1 MKNMLVDKE
10 HFLYKLKR
18 ISIVRDPFLLV
29 KQGEVIKREITFHKG
44 EIVPYSL
51 PCIPKKYLFFV

>member
-18 ISIVRDPFLLV
+18 ISSLCEILFLLI
-29 KQGEVIKREITFHKG
+29 KQGERN
-44 EIVPYSL
+44 
-51 PCIPKKYLFFV
+51 